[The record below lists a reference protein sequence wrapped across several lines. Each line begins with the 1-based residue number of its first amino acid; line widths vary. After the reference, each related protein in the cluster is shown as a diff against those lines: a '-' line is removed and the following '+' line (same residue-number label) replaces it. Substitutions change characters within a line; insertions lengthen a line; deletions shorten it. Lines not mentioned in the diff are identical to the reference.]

1 MKLSVTDVSLS
12 LGGRPIVKD
21 ISLNLGKGE
30 LVGLVGPNGAG
41 KSTLLKAIGGFLP
54 LTQGSITFDG
64 QSIQGLS
71 NQDLAK
77 CLAYMEQDPPIPV
90 GYSVEEL
97 VLLARTP
104 YLKWYQKEGV
114 EDREIVKRV
123 LEKLGLW
130 NLRGRLVESLSGGQ
144 RQLVFLAKALA
155 LATLFN
161 SQNVCFNSFR
171 SSFVEK
177 GYFSF
182 FVKVSSQASTAS
194 L

>member
-1 MKLSVTDVSLS
+1 MKLSVTDISLS
-12 LGGRPIVKD
+12 LDGRPILKG
-21 ISLNLGKGE
+21 ISLDVGAGE
-30 LVGLVGPNGAG
+30 MVGLVGPNGAG

-104 YLKWYQKEGV
+104 YLKWYQNQG
-114 EDREIVKRV
+114 I
-123 LEKLGLW
+123 
-130 NLRGRLVESLSGGQ
+130 Q
-144 RQLVFLAKALA
+144 
-155 LATLFN
+155 
-161 SQNVCFNSFR
+161 QN
-171 SSFVEK
+171 
-177 GYFSF
+177 
-182 FVKVSSQASTAS
+182 
-194 L
+194 

>member
-77 CLAYMEQDPPIPV
+77 CLA
-90 GYSVEEL
+90 
-97 VLLARTP
+97 
-104 YLKWYQKEGV
+104 
-114 EDREIVKRV
+114 
-123 LEKLGLW
+123 
-130 NLRGRLVESLSGGQ
+130 
-144 RQLVFLAKALA
+144 
-155 LATLFN
+155 
-161 SQNVCFNSFR
+161 
-171 SSFVEK
+171 
-177 GYFSF
+177 
-182 FVKVSSQASTAS
+182 
-194 L
+194 